1 VTSLRP
7 RAARRM
13 CGRCGAFDR
22 NSYFIFYLFLPSVA
36 YDTERWQKLD
46 RSQNST
52 KLYCT
57 LFIFFFIYL
66 LYEYAKRFVQPVV
79 QPVVYNQQYNRLC
92 NTDLLELLTTILSQ
106 DLLAILDS
114 VSRASL
120 EPRDSVDLEAFRE
133 ILVKWDRRVDLVVSA
148 LLASLVRTRFILHS
162 RT

>member
-1 VTSLRP
+1 
-7 RAARRM
+7 M
-13 CGRCGAFDR
+13 
-22 NSYFIFYLFLPSVA
+22 
-36 YDTERWQKLD
+36 Q
-46 RSQNST
+46 
-52 KLYCT
+52 
-57 LFIFFFIYL
+57 
-66 LYEYAKRFVQPVV
+66 KRFVQPVV
-79 QPVVYNQQYNRLC
+79 QPVVYNQLYNRLC